1 MNNFTM
7 IDLCSKALHKIGANE
22 IVSFDE
28 NTPEA
33 ELSKSIY
40 PVLKRKLLS
49 SFVWSFATKVLK
61 LSLIEDENQTEFQ
74 YCFLLPSD
82 FIRAIKISPKVP
94 YKIIEN
100 KLVANVS
107 DVVLT
112 YVSDV
117 DEENFS
123 PAFLN
128 AFIYILSAELSLSL
142 LDDVAKFNLF
152 YRLYNSE
159 LREARFLDSAQE
171 TAKHFDN
178 FSLIDVRY

>member
-1 MNNFTM
+1 M
-7 IDLCSKALHKIGANE
+7 
-22 IVSFDE
+22 
-28 NTPEA
+28 
-33 ELSKSIY
+33 
-40 PVLKRKLLS
+40 
-49 SFVWSFATKVLK
+49 
-61 LSLIEDENQTEFQ
+61 
-74 YCFLLPSD
+74 LPSD

-107 DVVLT
+107 DIVLT